1 MNESDLTA
9 SYFIDCMNDC
19 FMHQNVLLP
28 TFQVSFGSESN
39 LLDLILSE
47 NGNRINC
54 LEHLPPLGGISHGH
68 HVLRFNYSFKDERIN
83 GKSQI
88 KQKLLFKRG
97 NYSELSEYF
106 SSFNWEKEFQDLDAN
121 ECYKKWLKVYHL
133 GCDKLIPRLKL
144 KYYKKHS
151 PWMSNDL
158 REIVKLK
165 KSLWYKCRHSGF
177 KQYQNVEEYK
187 SLNKTV
193 KKKVARDIKAFELN
207 LAKNSKNNPK
217 SVYAYLN
224 SKTVI
229 KDTVKAL
236 KSVDDSITTNGID
249 IANSLNEYFVSVFLK
264 DESLEDVSFSN
275 KCENVCKDPSFEV
288 DDVHEQLINLN
299 VNKSFG
305 VDKVHPHVLKECS
318 DSLSQPLSLI
328 FKKSFYSGVVPD
340 EWLVAN
346 ITPLFKKGNKLEPTN
361 YRPVSLTSI
370 VCKIMEK

>member
-1 MNESDLTA
+1 M
-9 SYFIDCMNDC
+9 
-19 FMHQNVLLP
+19 
-28 TFQVSFGSESN
+28 
-39 LLDLILSE
+39 DLILSK

-88 KQKLLFKRG
+88 KQKLLYKRG

-121 ECYKKWLKVYHL
+121 ECYKKWLKVNHL
-133 GCDKLIPRLKL
+133 GCDKFIPRLKL

-151 PWMSNDL
+151 PWKSNDV

-165 KSLWYKCRHSGF
+165 KNLWYKCRHSGF
-177 KQYQNVEEYK
+177 KQYQIVEEYK

-217 SVYAYLN
+217 SVYAYFN

-236 KSVDDSITTNGID
+236 KSVDGSITTNGID
-249 IANSLNEYFVSVFLK
+249 KANSLNEY
-264 DESLEDVSFSN
+264 
-275 KCENVCKDPSFEV
+275 
-288 DDVHEQLINLN
+288 
-299 VNKSFG
+299 
-305 VDKVHPHVLKECS
+305 
-318 DSLSQPLSLI
+318 
-328 FKKSFYSGVVPD
+328 
-340 EWLVAN
+340 
-346 ITPLFKKGNKLEPTN
+346 
-361 YRPVSLTSI
+361 
-370 VCKIMEK
+370 